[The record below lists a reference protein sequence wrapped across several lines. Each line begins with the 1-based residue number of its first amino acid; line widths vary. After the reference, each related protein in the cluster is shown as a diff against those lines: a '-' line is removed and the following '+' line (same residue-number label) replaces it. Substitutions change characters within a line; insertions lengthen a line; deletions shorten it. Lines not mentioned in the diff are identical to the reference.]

1 MSEELYNH
9 IYDKRREVP
18 LSKLDG
24 SPAQG
29 EENYTIETDGKR
41 VKHNNQRC
49 FMFLVF
55 QLK

>member
-55 QLK
+55 QL